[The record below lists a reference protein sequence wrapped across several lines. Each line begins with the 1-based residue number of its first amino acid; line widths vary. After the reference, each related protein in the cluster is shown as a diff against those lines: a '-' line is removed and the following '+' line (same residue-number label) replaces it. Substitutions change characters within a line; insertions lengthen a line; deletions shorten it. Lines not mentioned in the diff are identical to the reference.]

1 MSGSEIDRR
10 DGSGRADVAA
20 FLDQARRVAPPQ
32 AGTGGRL
39 VFALDA
45 TLSRQP
51 TWDLACTLQGEMFDA
66 ARRAGGLEVQ
76 LVYFR
81 GLGEARA
88 SPWVRDAGA
97 LGRAMSGIACR
108 GGLTQIGRVL
118 DHVGR
123 AAARA
128 PVAALA
134 YVGDAMEEEIDV
146 LAAGAGPLALR
157 GVRAFMF
164 LEGADPAARRGF
176 GEIARITGGA
186 LLPFD
191 RGAADELR
199 ALLGAVATYAAG
211 GRAALEA
218 ARTGAARR
226 LLADLRP

>member
-10 DGSGRADVAA
+10 RQAGRADVAA
-20 FLDQARRVAPPQ
+20 FLDRARRIVPPQ
-32 AGTGGRL
+32 EARGRL

-51 TWDLACTLQGEMFDA
+51 TWDLACALQGEMFEA
-66 ARRAGGLEVQ
+66 ARNVGGLEVQ

-81 GLGEARA
+81 GLNEARA
-88 SPWVRDAGA
+88 SPWARDAA
-97 LGRAMSGIACR
+97 TLAKAMSGISCR

-118 DHVGR
+118 DHVDR

-134 YVGDAMEEEIDV
+134 FVGDAMEEEIDL
-146 LAAGAGPLALR
+146 LAGKAGRLALR

-164 LEGADPAARRGF
+164 LEGPDAAARRGF

-191 RGAADELR
+191 RSAAGELR

-218 ARTGAARR
+218 ARTGAARQ